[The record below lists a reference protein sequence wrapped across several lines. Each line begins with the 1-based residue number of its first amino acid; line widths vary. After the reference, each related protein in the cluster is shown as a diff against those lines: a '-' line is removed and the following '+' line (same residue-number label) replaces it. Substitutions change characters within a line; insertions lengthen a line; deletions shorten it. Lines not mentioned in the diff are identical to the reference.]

1 MVGKVEDKSMRNLK
15 VAGLIL
21 VAFLIMMLPASAA
34 GRFRGGGIVVAPA
47 FSSWGWYNPYFYAP
61 YGWYGYYGYNPA
73 YYSNLG
79 ELKLKTNVKDADVYI
94 NGAYA
99 GKAAKLKTM
108 WLRPNAYNLEV
119 RAAGYST
126 YAKRIYLLPGKTMQV
141 RADFVAAPKS

>member
-1 MVGKVEDKSMRNLK
+1 MRNLK
-15 VAGLIL
+15 LAGLVL
-21 VAFLIMMLPASAA
+21 GAFLIMTMPASAA
-34 GRFRGGGIVVAPA
+34 ERFRGRGIVAVPS
-47 FSSWGWYNPYFYAP
+47 FNSWGWYNPYFYAP
-61 YGWYGYYGYNPA
+61 YWGNGYYVPNP

-126 YAKRIYLLPGKTMQV
+126 YAERIYLLPGKTMQV
-141 RADFVAAPKS
+141 KVDFVATPKS

>member
-61 YGWYGYYGYNPA
+61 YGSYGPNPA
-73 YYSNLG
+73 FYSNLS

-108 WLRPNAYNLEV
+108 WLRPDAYNLEV
-119 RAAGYST
+119 RAAGYSAYT
-126 YAKRIYLLPGKTMQV
+126 ERIYLLPGKTMQV
-141 RADFVAAPKS
+141 KVDFIAAPKS